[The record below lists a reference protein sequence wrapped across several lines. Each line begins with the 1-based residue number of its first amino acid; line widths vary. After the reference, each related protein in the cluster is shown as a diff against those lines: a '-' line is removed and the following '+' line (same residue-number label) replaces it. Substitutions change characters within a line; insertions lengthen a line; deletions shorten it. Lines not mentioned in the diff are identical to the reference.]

1 MPDPITAAAANSGF
15 FEAIEQ
21 IRFLDIKLLDVDDF
35 FNLLLRFLFNFTMV
49 IIVARYIYYPVRRDK
64 NYLFTFVIFNTLVF
78 FICYLL
84 NGVKIEMGFAFGIFA
99 LFSLLR
105 YRTFPL
111 PVKEMTYL
119 FAVIIIA
126 VVNALSTKK
135 VSYAELFFTN
145 FMIVGLIYY
154 LDRMWLTFRG
164 AVQVVTYENIDNI
177 KPENRSKL
185 LADLKERTG
194 LDIIGV
200 EIDKINFLNDT
211 ARITINYEPKDDNVL
226 TESVRK
232 ADVSKMEN

>member
-1 MPDPITAAAANSGF
+1 MGDPIIAAVASSGF
-15 FEAIEQ
+15 IEALEQ
-21 IRFLDIKLLDVDDF
+21 IRFFDIKILDVEDF
-35 FNLLLRFLFNFTMV
+35 FNLLFRFLFNFTMV
-49 IIVARYIYYPVRRDK
+49 IIVVRYIYYPVRRDK

-84 NGVKIEMGFAFGIFA
+84 NGVKLEMGFAFGIFA

-126 VVNALSTKK
+126 VVNSLSTKK
-135 VSYAELFFTN
+135 VSYAELLFTN
-145 FMIVGLIYY
+145 FVIVGLIYY
-154 LDRMWLTFRG
+154 LDKMWLTYTG
-164 AVQVVTYENIDNI
+164 AVQVVTYEKIDNI
-177 KPENRSKL
+177 KPENRELL

-194 LDIIGV
+194 LNILGV
-200 EIDKINFLNDT
+200 EVDKINFLNDT
-211 ARITINYEPKDDNVL
+211 ARITINYEPQVDNML
-226 TESVRK
+226 SESVRK